1 MLLKKEVWKLFKSM
15 DGSVLSIRLT
25 VFSVCFS
32 LAALV
37 FVIAIL
43 CGRRKDKSEEDED
56 AIMVGG
62 RTFKEK
68 FSRWLSLSPS
78 YLIPVFAMLILTGI
92 LGLCNYVF
100 ALIVD
105 FTIMYYLGVHVSL
118 RMITFCARGDY
129 APSYLDLDDTW
140 YNLPCFRSPSA
151 SALFTFLIIILIFL
165 LFVGYPMLLT
175 VRIYNLFGTMN
186 ATVFGAAGFLNFL
199 ITLP

>member
-1 MLLKKEVWKLFKSM
+1 MKL

-43 CGRRKDKSEEDED
+43 CGLRKDKSEEDED

-62 RTFKEK
+62 RSFKEK

-78 YLIPVFAMLILTGI
+78 YLIPIFAMLILTGI

-100 ALIVD
+100 AFIVD

-118 RMITFCARGDY
+118 RTILFCARGDD
-129 APSYLDLDDTW
+129 ASSYLALDVDTW
-140 YNLPCFRSPSA
+140 DNLPCFRSPSA
-151 SALFTFLIIILIFL
+151 EALFSFLIYIFL
-165 LFVGYPMLLT
+165 LPSLFALFPILLT
-175 VRIYNLFGTMN
+175 VCIYNLFGTMN
-186 ATVFGAAGFLNFL
+186 AVVFGAVGFLNFF
-199 ITLP
+199 ITAPPLNELND